1 MDINKFIEHSPE
13 LYDLAR
19 EVAQVYRNTLR
30 DRGAVAQG
38 DLKNFKYDVEPTER
52 GLDVVFNLPEYWKWI
67 EYGRPPTTANPKRG
81 PKPLRDLIKEWIET
95 KGINPY
101 KISRDGLAYL
111 ITRKIHKTGY
121 KARYP
126 LQQAMS
132 MTTTQQQR
140 MVELVNDI
148 LLEDIKKEE
157 I

>member
-1 MDINKFIEHSPE
+1 MNMDAFIEHSPK

-19 EVAQVYRNTLR
+19 EVAEVYRNELR

-52 GLDVVFNLPEYWKWI
+52 GVDVVFNLPEYWKWI
-67 EYGRPPTTANPKRG
+67 EYGRPPTTATPKRG
-81 PKPLRDLIKEWIET
+81 PKKLRDLIKEWLET

-121 KARYP
+121 KARHP
-126 LQQAMS
+126 LQQAML
-132 MTTTQQQR
+132 MTRIQQER
-140 MVELVNDI
+140 MADI
-148 LLEDIKKEE
+148 VCEIMLEDIKKEE